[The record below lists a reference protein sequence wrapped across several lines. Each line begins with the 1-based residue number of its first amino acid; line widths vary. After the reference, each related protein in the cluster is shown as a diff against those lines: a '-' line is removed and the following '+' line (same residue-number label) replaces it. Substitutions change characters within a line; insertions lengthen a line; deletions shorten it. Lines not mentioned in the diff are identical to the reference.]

1 MHLAVL
7 GAGPIGLEAAVAAVE
22 AGHTVTV
29 YEQGPQAAWAVAAW
43 GHVTLFTPWSMNT
56 TPAGRARV
64 GGSGLD
70 GADFPTAGQWRAAYL
85 LPLAATL
92 DLRCGQRVHLVGRH
106 HLRKGDRLGSQAR
119 TAEPFRLLVQAPEGE
134 RFDPA
139 DAVLDCTGTWGDPAP
154 AGPGGLP
161 VPGEGAARAAG
172 RVRYG
177 PLPVDDLAGQRVL
190 LVGDGASAVSVLQAL
205 LALSPAPRI
214 TWLTPSSAVPGFHS
228 PEDDVLPGRRALW
241 TFGRRAAAQVDHR
254 GGAWLAGMEV
264 VGDALR
270 VTLEGGASLEVDQA
284 VVATGFRPDNG
295 PLRELQFHACWG
307 SEGPMKLAADLL
319 ATRGGGGGDCLASP
333 QGGGAEV
340 LKSPEPRL
348 FVLGSKSFGRRSDFL
363 LQEGHRQV
371 ALVMGLLGA

>member
-1 MHLAVL
+1 MHIAVL
-7 GAGPIGLEAAVAAVE
+7 GAGPIGIEAAVAATD

-56 TPAGRARV
+56 TAAGRARV
-64 GGSGLD
+64 GAAGLD
-70 GADFPTAGQWRAAYL
+70 GADFPTAAQWRAAYL

-92 DLRCGQRVHLVGRH
+92 DLRCEQRVAQVGRL
-106 HLRKGDRLGSQAR
+106 HLRKGDLLGQAAR
-119 TAEPFRLLVQAPEGE
+119 VAEPFRLLVDGPQGE
-134 RFDPA
+134 RFDEA

-161 VPGEGAARAAG
+161 VPGEAAARAAG
-172 RVRYG
+172 LLRYG
-177 PLPVDDLAGQRVL
+177 PVPVGDLAGRRVL
-190 LVGDGASAVSVLQAL
+190 LLGDGASAVTVLQEL
-205 LALSPAPRI
+205 LALSPPARI

-241 TFGRRAAAQVDHR
+241 TLGRQAAARVDHR
-254 GGAWLAGMEV
+254 GGAWLAGVEV
-264 VGDALR
+264 ADGALR
-270 VTLEGGASLEVDQA
+270 VALEGGDTLVVDHA

-340 LKSPEPRL
+340 LRSPEPRL

-371 ALVMGLLGA
+371 AQVLELLAR